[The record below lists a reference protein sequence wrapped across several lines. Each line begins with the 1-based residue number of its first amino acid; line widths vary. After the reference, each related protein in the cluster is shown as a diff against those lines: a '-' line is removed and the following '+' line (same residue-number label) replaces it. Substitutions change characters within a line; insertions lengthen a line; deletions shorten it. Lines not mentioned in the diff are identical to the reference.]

1 MKDSIYLLLTA
12 LMCAGIAWAFWHF
25 LGETA
30 TKAFVGATLL
40 VTIGENL
47 RLRRKVKALQAKL
60 LERD

>member
-12 LMCAGIAWAFWHF
+12 LVCAGVAWGFWHF

-30 TKAFVGATLL
+30 TQAFVGATLF

-47 RLRRKVKALQAKL
+47 RLRRKVKALEAKL
-60 LERD
+60 LERS